1 MAIRGRKLSQLS
13 FIRKGIT
20 ALPHFD
26 EHLRTMTL
34 AGAENDGALPR
45 RRPGGST
52 PAVSVPFEAEF
63 SALKPASC
71 QQSRCDGDYCQRYQL
86 LPIHDANI
94 SIKRPPA
101 TNHFV

>member
-1 MAIRGRKLSQLS
+1 MAIRGRKLSQVS

-26 EHLRTMTL
+26 YHLRTMTL
-34 AGAENDGALPR
+34 ARAKNNGAIPR

-52 PAVSVPFEAEF
+52 PAMSVTFEAEF
-63 SALKPASC
+63 PALEPASC
-71 QQSRCDGDYCQRYQL
+71 QQSRRESDYCQRYQL
-86 LPIHDANI
+86 LPIHARNI
-94 SIKRPPA
+94 SIKRPAA